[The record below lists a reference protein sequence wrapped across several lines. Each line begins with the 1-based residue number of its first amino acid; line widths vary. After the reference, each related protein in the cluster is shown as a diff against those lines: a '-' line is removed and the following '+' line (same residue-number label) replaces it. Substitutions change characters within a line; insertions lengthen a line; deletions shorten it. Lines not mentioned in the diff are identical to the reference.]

1 MPPKDER
8 EARDSAKRAHSQ
20 KMKALALANEQY
32 QQLKEAL
39 NAAPDVKEKN
49 VIFRRMI
56 NLLDVIAFLNS
67 GGSGTSH

>member
-1 MPPKDER
+1 
-8 EARDSAKRAHSQ
+8 
-20 KMKALALANEQY
+20 MKALALANEQY